1 MTVAS
6 VLKHKGNTVVAIQPG
21 ISLQEAARVLR
32 EKRIGAVVV
41 LGAGRRVVGILSER
55 DIITAIAEAGHSS
68 LDCPVNDFMTAE
80 VKTCRLEDS
89 IQRVMEVMTNG
100 RFRHMPV
107 VENGELVGLVSIGD
121 VVKRRLDEAALETDS
136 LKRYIAA
143 G

>member
-6 VLKHKGNTVVAIQPG
+6 VLKHKGNTVVAVQPG
-21 ISLQEAARVLR
+21 NSLQEAARVLR

-68 LDCPVNDFMTAE
+68 LDCPINDFMTCE
-80 VKTCRLEDS
+80 VKTCRLDDS

-107 VENGELVGLVSIGD
+107 VENGELVGLISIGD